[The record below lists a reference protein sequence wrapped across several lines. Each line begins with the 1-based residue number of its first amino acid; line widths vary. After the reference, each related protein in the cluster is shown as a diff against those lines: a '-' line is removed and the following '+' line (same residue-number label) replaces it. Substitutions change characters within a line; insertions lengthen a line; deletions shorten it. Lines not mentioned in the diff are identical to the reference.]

1 MNYIILSF
9 LKDYKIWPMRLY
21 CSLESIY
28 ERGTWAQETHRWFI
42 YIFIYVYIKYIHIY
56 IQIII
61 HICIYVYTD
70 IYIYICILYYT
81 YTYIHISI
89 YNNLVIK
96 VHTSCAQAV
105 EFPQSHFGN
114 NQEDTL
120 FSWLHMCYGHL
131 PFARFEYF
139 VCRG

>member
-1 MNYIILSF
+1 MKEELGLKKPIDDLYIYLYMYILN
-9 LKDYKIWPMRLY
+9 
-21 CSLESIY
+21 
-28 ERGTWAQETHRWFI
+28 I
-42 YIFIYVYIKYIHIY
+42 YIYIYKLLYIYVYMY
-56 IQIII
+56 IQ
-61 HICIYVYTD
+61 T
-70 IYIYICILYYT
+70 YIYICILYYT

-120 FSWLHMCYGHL
+120 FS
-131 PFARFEYF
+131 
-139 VCRG
+139 